1 MAKLPSVVSSLA
13 PDLRAFINRV
23 REAIDGKDGSR
34 LVSVD
39 ELVRTGIASTGPG
52 GTLAPPNTGV
62 NAPVRTPPAATGL
75 TATGGVYSVFVEWE
89 DPRYFGHAYTEVWG
103 ADTDNVGDAV
113 SLGMSPGVNF
123 TDPLSPGTVRYY
135 WIRFVNIKGVI
146 GAYNAIA
153 GTRGETVPE
162 VGHLLEVLN
171 NSITES
177 ELFSDLGAR
186 IDQIDVGP
194 DALVPRVSSLRG
206 KFTVKIDNNG
216 YVSGFGLA
224 STENNATP
232 FSDFAIRADRFYVAS
247 PSGPGI
253 TPMIPF
259 KVVTTPQVING
270 TNVPV
275 GVYIDGAYIQGG
287 SITGSAIINGTI
299 TGTKL
304 IDVSADKITGAALL
318 STSYIESAGYIAGSQ
333 GWKIGGNG
341 VAEFAAASI
350 RGQLVASQINANGLS
365 IKDVNGNV
373 ILNAGTGDFTGS
385 LNGTA
390 TSTVVSNASTAL
402 STANSASSAAST
414 AQSTAN
420 TAQSTADSAASAA
433 STAQTTAN
441 SAVSGLATKIGTDT
455 RSVLSGGGGI
465 AIGSLNW
472 DTTGNRTSGYGIG
485 ITSAGIAA
493 FKSNGTATFVLNGGT
508 GDASFGGAL
517 SAATGT
523 FTGAL
528 VAATGTFS
536 GLLSA
541 AQIAVGTASGTTTF
555 YDPQQPSIPLSSI
568 ATGFLAYSG
577 DTGTPQYV
585 SATCTDSK
593 SGTPYDCSYYTY
605 AGVPVSSAELEF
617 TTNTTSVPVARRVR
631 VGTMKFIINASATAE
646 HYFSIWYRY
655 KQPNGT
661 YQAWLPIAMA
671 IEPQGG
677 YGATSISGLATL
689 GMSLGWSVQFGFS
702 ATNESG
708 TYWRTDSRELR
719 NATITVTGTNF

>member
-23 REAIDGKDGSR
+23 REAIDGKDGNR

-52 GTLAPPNTGV
+52 GTLAPPNTGA
-62 NAPVRTPPAATGL
+62 NATVRTPPAATGL

-135 WIRFVNIKGVI
+135 WVRFVNIKGVI

-162 VGHLLEVLN
+162 VGHLLEVLD

-247 PSGPGI
+247 PTGPGI
-253 TPMIPF
+253 TPLIPF
-259 KVVTTPQVING
+259 KVVTTPQVIGG

-299 TGTKL
+299 EGTKL
-304 IDVSADKITGAALL
+304 INVSADKITGAALE

-350 RGQLVASQINANGLS
+350 RGQLAASQINANGLS

-465 AIGSLNW
+465 AVGSVQWNSIGER
-472 DTTGNRTSGYGIG
+472 TTGYGIAL
-485 ITSAGIAA
+485 TSAGMAA
-493 FKSNGTATFVLNGGT
+493 FKSDGTPTFVLNGTT
-508 GDASFGGAL
+508 GAASFGGAL
-517 SAATGT
+517 SAATGSFAGSLT
-523 FTGAL
+523 
-528 VAATGTFS
+528 AATGTFS
-536 GLLSA
+536 GTLTAAAIDAVNTINIAGSA
-541 AQIAVGTASGTTTF
+541 VTVPLTATGGQGVAFNTSTSVSVKTSSAYYPTGTTLTTIFTALKTQYGRGDINVILNCLNSANTLVATF
-555 YDPQQPSIPLSSI
+555 
-568 ATGFLAYSG
+568 
-577 DTGTPQYV
+577 
-585 SATCTDSK
+585 
-593 SGTPYDCSYYTY
+593 
-605 AGVPVSSAELEF
+605 AG
-617 TTNTTSVPVARRVR
+617 
-631 VGTMKFIINASATAE
+631 ASAGALVQTMG
-646 HYFSIWYRY
+646 
-655 KQPNGT
+655 PNGDKV
-661 YQAWLPIAMA
+661 AA
-671 IEPQGG
+671 
-677 YGATSISGLATL
+677 
-689 GMSLGWSVQFGFS
+689 VF
-702 ATNESG
+702 SG
-708 TYWRTDSRELR
+708 TY
-719 NATITVTGTNF
+719 TIPYDGNFKIEAIVTNSYGDQWIADYCTIIALGSKR

>member
-23 REAIDGKDGSR
+23 REAIDGKDGNR

-52 GTLAPPNTGV
+52 GTLAPPNTGA
-62 NAPVRTPPAATGL
+62 NATVRTPPAATGL

-135 WIRFVNIKGVI
+135 WVRFVNIKGVI

-162 VGHLLEVLN
+162 VGHLLEVLD

-247 PSGPGI
+247 PTGPGI
-253 TPMIPF
+253 TPLIPF
-259 KVVTTPQVING
+259 KVVTTPQVIGG

-299 TGTKL
+299 EGTKL
-304 IDVSADKITGAALL
+304 INVSADKITGAALE

-385 LNGTA
+385 LNGTSA
-390 TSTVVSNASTAL
+390 STVVSNASTAL

-420 TAQSTADSAASAA
+420 TAQSTANSAASAA

-465 AIGSLNW
+465 AVGSVQWNSIGER
-472 DTTGNRTSGYGIG
+472 TTGYGIAL
-485 ITSAGIAA
+485 TSAGMAA
-493 FKSNGTATFVLNGGT
+493 FKSDGTPTFVLNGTT
-508 GDASFGGAL
+508 GAASFGGAL
-517 SAATGT
+517 SAATGSFAGSLT
-523 FTGAL
+523 
-528 VAATGTFS
+528 AATGTFS
-536 GLLSA
+536 GTLTAAAIDAVNTINIAGSA
-541 AQIAVGTASGTTTF
+541 VTVPLTATGGQGVAFNTSTSVSVKTSSAYYPTGTTLTTIFTALKTQYGRGDINVILNCLNSANTLVATF
-555 YDPQQPSIPLSSI
+555 
-568 ATGFLAYSG
+568 
-577 DTGTPQYV
+577 
-585 SATCTDSK
+585 
-593 SGTPYDCSYYTY
+593 
-605 AGVPVSSAELEF
+605 AG
-617 TTNTTSVPVARRVR
+617 
-631 VGTMKFIINASATAE
+631 ASAGALVQTMG
-646 HYFSIWYRY
+646 
-655 KQPNGT
+655 PNGDKV
-661 YQAWLPIAMA
+661 AA
-671 IEPQGG
+671 
-677 YGATSISGLATL
+677 
-689 GMSLGWSVQFGFS
+689 VF
-702 ATNESG
+702 SG
-708 TYWRTDSRELR
+708 TY
-719 NATITVTGTNF
+719 TIPYDGNFKIEAIVTNSYGDQWIADYCTIIALGSKR